1 MRRKMATVFLLG
13 LTSFMLTACG
23 SVRFLV
29 HGQEF
34 KKICEDNG
42 FVVEDVLDSASKG
55 FSSMT
60 DAYIATDKDSAVS
73 VLYYAF
79 SDSKESDTAYAV
91 LSRGME
97 EEKEAS
103 FANYRMA
110 VSQTDNTVREIYY
123 SSGKIIYAAG
133 DADAI
138 DKAESTLISDWSG
151 TSVQNSERKD

>member
-1 MRRKMATVFLLG
+1 MRRKMAVVFLLG
-13 LTSFMLTACG
+13 LTSFMLTSCG

-60 DAYIATDKDSAVS
+60 DAYIATDQDASVS

-79 SDSKESDTAYAV
+79 GDSKESDTAYAV

-103 FANYRMA
+103 FSNYRMA
-110 VSQTDNTVREIYY
+110 MSQTDDMVREIYY
-123 SSGKIIYAAG
+123 SSGKIIYAEG

-138 DKAESTLISDWSG
+138 NRAESTLISGWSG
-151 TSVQNSERKD
+151 TSTQDFERKD

>member
-1 MRRKMATVFLLG
+1 
-13 LTSFMLTACG
+13 
-23 SVRFLV
+23 
-29 HGQEF
+29 
-34 KKICEDNG
+34 
-42 FVVEDVLDSASKG
+42 
-55 FSSMT
+55 MT
-60 DAYIATDKDSAVS
+60 DAYIATDKDSSVS

-103 FANYRMA
+103 FTNYRMA

-123 SSGKIIYAAG
+123 SSGKIIYAEG

-138 DKAESTLISDWSG
+138 DRAESTLISDWSG
-151 TSVQNSERKD
+151 TSVQNSARKD